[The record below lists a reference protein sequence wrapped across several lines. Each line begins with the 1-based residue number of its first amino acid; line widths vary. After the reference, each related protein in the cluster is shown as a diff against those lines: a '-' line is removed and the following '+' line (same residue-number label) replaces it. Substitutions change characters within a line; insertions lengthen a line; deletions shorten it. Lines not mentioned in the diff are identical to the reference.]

1 LIGNKFNPIFTG
13 GVFCLPLYLSNMKI
27 IITEEQADTVKR
39 IKVMERFIDQILSDY
54 DWYEGI
60 DKVSAEGF
68 ILSGNNKRT
77 IPLYV
82 FYVITNDDIG
92 AYSDTERKINS
103 ISDEVDD
110 MFLSLFPYERTGK
123 PSAVWVFRFVR
134 SENYGE

>member
-1 LIGNKFNPIFTG
+1 MK
-13 GVFCLPLYLSNMKI
+13 YL
-27 IITEEQADTVKR
+27 ITEEQADTVKR

-110 MFLSLFPYERTGK
+110 MFLSLFPYERPGE

-134 SENYGE
+134 SDNYGE